1 MRPDPTHSLMV
12 LRICLAAGEPLPKIE
27 ARLAKLDPGVA
38 TDLIELSKQTGAKL
52 AALIDSELEQLNQ
65 KLLSERIEAARRLS
79 VKLLIP
85 LSLTTLPAFL
95 LLTLPP
101 IIIGFTQ

>member
-1 MRPDPTHSLMV
+1 MRPALLSGL
-12 LRICLAAGEPLPKIE
+12 ICLAAGEPLSKIE
-27 ARLAKLDPGVA
+27 ARLAKLDPSVT

-52 AALIDSELEQLNQ
+52 VALIDSELEQLNQ

-95 LLTLPP
+95 LLTLPL